1 MSAGVGRFVWVRSL
15 RGPIPE
21 KWPDDMPVGGAVG
34 KDVLQSYELGP
45 DEFALKIAI
54 LEQRYPPPKAADPEP
69 PREPDPSP
77 STPPPRPPAT
87 RGAKSAGMHRPWRQ
101 ETEGRKLETNP
112 KFKAVFSSS
121 SPSFRPPLPRAG
133 RFS

>member
-77 STPPPRPPAT
+77 STPPPRPPASKS
-87 RGAKSAGMHRPWRQ
+87 GASA
-101 ETEGRKLETNP
+101 P
-112 KFKAVFSSS
+112 KEEA
-121 SPSFRPPLPRAG
+121 AA
-133 RFS
+133 